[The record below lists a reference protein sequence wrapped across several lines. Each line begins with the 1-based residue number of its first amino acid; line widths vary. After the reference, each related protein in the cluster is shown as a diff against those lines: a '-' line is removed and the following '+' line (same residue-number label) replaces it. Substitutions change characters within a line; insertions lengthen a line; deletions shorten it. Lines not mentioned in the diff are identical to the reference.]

1 MEFDRMAQP
10 GFDGMGNPAQMGGW
24 QGEATPSY
32 ERGTP
37 HDPRF
42 TQGAAPPGAAGVAP
56 AEWNAPAGPGAFP
69 QGGPPPGMGPV
80 PAEWNGQNL
89 DWYQWLNTQ
98 WQKPVQPASPTGSD
112 PLSPAARS
120 RSSGSIGRAQM
131 PSTSLSQ
138 QQLHKQSTAA
148 AYGPAAMR
156 LFRQPNQRASRS
168 RAGRRSLSPTL
179 MRVGTSGHMQ
189 QRATTSQPSEPH
201 QGSLGA
207 TMMMRQSAP
216 AGPKASWQGNR
227 RRISAGGRAPALTP
241 IQRRSGSGAA
251 SLSPT
256 QQRQQRAKRQ
266 GELRQRRQQNQKRS
280 GRTPEAHT
288 GPPTAGDAPN
298 RQQQGP
304 GDLTHTRSRTHGDL
318 RAAGGTRGSTAESQR
333 DEVGESSR
341 RRNSESTPEFD
352 DDYTLKLSRRTECVA
367 LINQGDALL
376 KQYAIESPLADMTEG
391 EAATVKH
398 AQMTEILVAA
408 SGAFQKVRSNET
420 VSLFLLFQ
428 SSTPYD

>member
-1 MEFDRMAQP
+1 MAQP

-256 QQRQQRAKRQ
+256 QQREQRAKRQ

-298 RQQQGP
+298 R
-304 GDLTHTRSRTHGDL
+304 
-318 RAAGGTRGSTAESQR
+318 
-333 DEVGESSR
+333 
-341 RRNSESTPEFD
+341 
-352 DDYTLKLSRRTECVA
+352 
-367 LINQGDALL
+367 
-376 KQYAIESPLADMTEG
+376 
-391 EAATVKH
+391 
-398 AQMTEILVAA
+398 
-408 SGAFQKVRSNET
+408 
-420 VSLFLLFQ
+420 
-428 SSTPYD
+428 